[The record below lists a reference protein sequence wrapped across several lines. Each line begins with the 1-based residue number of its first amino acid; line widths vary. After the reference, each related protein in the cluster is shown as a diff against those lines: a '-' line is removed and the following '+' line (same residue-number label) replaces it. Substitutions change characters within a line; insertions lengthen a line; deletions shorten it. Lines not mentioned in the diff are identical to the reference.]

1 MQCDHTPRG
10 AARARAADGVHHRH
24 RLSAK
29 VAADPGKGRRTLASR
44 EQASAARSNE
54 REKTQVCLYA
64 SNIAACIGMNPYK
77 GPHKALEEMWI
88 NQFPTS
94 YKAAVAKIER
104 DMNIKVQTEKEAI
117 KVATSKHRVTNVVKA
132 AIDQSAAT
140 TTSAG
145 AVAID
150 ATAKQVIANTVSKR
164 AIKTATQVLKEAGQ
178 DFARPVKMH
187 VQQVLGAELPMD
199 KKVAAVRHALQSG
212 GDMSSEAQK
221 AGNKIVDTLSIA
233 SAEAVLIQQHVQR
246 EIYTGHGTRS
256 EAPAIQVYARR
267 YHRVVREETRFR
279 IKPLTALAC
288 KREVLIGG
296 KVDGIATCQGED
308 ILVEVK
314 NRMKRLFAE
323 APIYEKVQ
331 TQALLEILGLERGEL
346 VQCLRY
352 SVFGQEELQMQVLP
366 FSKDKVMWKEQLEPK
381 ILDFCLLFDSFLDNG
396 DMMRNFLACKTDE
409 RAKEKL
415 VLDWLDCPPLA

>member
-1 MQCDHTPRG
+1 MQCND
-10 AARARAADGVHHRH
+10 AARAADGVHHR
-24 RLSAK
+24 SAK
-29 VAADPGKGRRTLASR
+29 VASDPGTGRRTLASR
-44 EQASAARSNE
+44 EQASAARSKE

-178 DFARPVKMH
+178 EFARPVQVH
-187 VQQVLGAELPMD
+187 VQQVLGADLPMD

-212 GDMSSEAQK
+212 GDMSPEAQK
-221 AGNKIVDTLSIA
+221 AGNKIVDTLSTA

-267 YHRVVREETRFR
+267 YHRDVREETRFR

-346 VQCLRY
+346 VQCLR
-352 SVFGQEELQMQVLP
+352 FQEELQMQVLP

-415 VLDWLDCPPLA
+415 VLDWLGCPPLA

>member
-1 MQCDHTPRG
+1 MQCNDATRG
-10 AARARAADGVHHRH
+10 AARARAADGVHHR
-24 RLSAK
+24 SAK
-29 VAADPGKGRRTLASR
+29 VASDPGTGRRTLASR
-44 EQASAARSNE
+44 EQASAARSKE

-212 GDMSSEAQK
+212 GDMSPEAQK

-267 YHRVVREETRFR
+267 YHRDVREETRFR

-346 VQCLRY
+346 VQCLR
-352 SVFGQEELQMQVLP
+352 FQEELQMQVLP

>member
-1 MQCDHTPRG
+1 MQCND
-10 AARARAADGVHHRH
+10 AARAADGVHHR
-24 RLSAK
+24 SAK
-29 VAADPGKGRRTLASR
+29 VASDPGTGRRTLASR
-44 EQASAARSNE
+44 EQASAARSKE

-132 AIDQSAAT
+132 AMDQSAAT

-178 DFARPVKMH
+178 ELARPVKVH
-187 VQQVLGAELPMD
+187 VQQVLGADLPMD

-212 GDMSSEAQK
+212 GDMSPEAQK
-221 AGNKIVDTLSIA
+221 AGNKIVDTLSTA

-267 YHRVVREETRFR
+267 YHRDVREETRFR

-346 VQCLRY
+346 VQCLR
-352 SVFGQEELQMQVLP
+352 FQEELQMQVLP

>member
-1 MQCDHTPRG
+1 
-10 AARARAADGVHHRH
+10 
-24 RLSAK
+24 
-29 VAADPGKGRRTLASR
+29 
-44 EQASAARSNE
+44 
-54 REKTQVCLYA
+54 
-64 SNIAACIGMNPYK
+64 MNPYK

-94 YKAAVAKIER
+94 YKAAVSKIER
-104 DMNIKVQTEKEAI
+104 DMNIKVQTEKEAV

-178 DFARPVKMH
+178 ELARPVKVH
-187 VQQVLGAELPMD
+187 VQQVLGADLPMD

-212 GDMSSEAQK
+212 GDMSPEAQK
-221 AGNKIVDTLSIA
+221 AGNKIVNTLSTA
-233 SAEAVLIQQHVQR
+233 SAEAVLIQQHV
-246 EIYTGHGTRS
+246 
-256 EAPAIQVYARR
+256 YARR
-267 YHRVVREETRFR
+267 YQRVVRKESRFR
-279 IKPLTALAC
+279 IKLLTAMVC

-323 APIYEKVQ
+323 APMYEKVQ

-346 VQCLRY
+346 VQCLRG
-352 SVFGQEELQMQVLP
+352 SASEELQMQVLP

-381 ILDFCLLFDSFLDNG
+381 ILHFCLLFDSFLDNG
-396 DMMRNFLACKTDE
+396 DMMRSFLACKTDE

-415 VLDWLDCPPLA
+415 VLDWLCCPPLA